1 MTMLGTRLVMLIGGL
16 GFLAVPLLFTGS
28 FFKFLLILVFI
39 YTIVSI
45 GLNLLIGYAGQFS
58 LGHAGLM
65 AIGAYVSAIVSQALA
80 TIPALVL
87 VGGNVW
93 IGMVSG
99 IIAAGIAGA
108 ALAFP
113 ALRLKG
119 PYLAMVTV
127 AFGWVVWKIL
137 LTWTSVTG
145 GDLGITAIPRPR
157 VAGHIFNVTDYY
169 YLSGVIAV
177 IALLLQRNLVASDFG
192 RKIRAMKFNEAALAS
207 VGVDV
212 HREKVVV
219 FVISAMFAGCGGAL
233 FAHLQ
238 NFINPDNFQFFNSV
252 FFLLTILFGGPGTL
266 SGPIFGATLL
276 TLVPEL
282 LHGAEQY
289 RLLIFSVL
297 ILVTLFYLPH
307 GVAGLLPAR
316 LGQRTPDPGSDRG
329 TRPRK
334 PTDAVPAALSIQ
346 QSASDVQSPIVSIRG
361 VSKSFGGIV
370 ALNEV
375 DLAIAPGTV
384 HALIGPNG
392 AGKTTLVNIV
402 SGLYRPDRGAIEI
415 LGIETRLSSL
425 HDAARQGIA
434 RTFQTIKLFGSM
446 TAREHVMVGCEMQSG
461 AGLFDA
467 LFRTR
472 RSRDEEQRRRAIADE
487 LLTLVGLY
495 EFSGAPADSLAYG
508 HRRLLEVARALAA
521 RPRLLLLDEPA
532 AGLVASEIEMLA
544 GVIDRLRASGLA
556 VLLVEHHMDLVIAV
570 SDTITVLEYG
580 RVISRG
586 DVETVRNDPVV
597 VEAYLGTGGE
607 HELSAVAG

>member
-1 MTMLGTRLVMLIGGL
+1 MTMLGTRLALLIGAV

-28 FFKFLLILVFI
+28 FFKFLIILVFI

-45 GLNLLIGYAGQFS
+45 GMNLLIGYAGQFS

-65 AIGAYVSAIVSQALA
+65 AIGAYVSALVSQALA
-80 TIPALVL
+80 KFPSLVF

-93 IGMVSG
+93 IAMIAG
-99 IIAAGIAGA
+99 IVAAGVAGA

-113 ALRLKG
+113 VLRLKG

-127 AFGWVVWKIL
+127 AFGWVIWKVL

-169 YLSGVIAV
+169 YLSGVIAAA
-177 IALLLQRNLVASDFG
+177 ALLLQRNLVVSDFG

-238 NFINPDNFQFFNSV
+238 NFINPDNFQFVNSV

-266 SGPIFGATLL
+266 SGPVFGATLL

-307 GVAGLLPAR
+307 GIAGLLPTR
-316 LGQRTPDPGSDRG
+316 LGQPAPASGSDRDESLG
-329 TRPRK
+329 ERPDALRSQQNA
-334 PTDAVPAALSIQ
+334 TDAQ
-346 QSASDVQSPIVSIRG
+346 TPIVSIRG

-375 DLAIAPGTV
+375 DLAIAPASV

-402 SGLYRPDRGAIEI
+402 SGLYRPDRGTIEV

-461 AGLFDA
+461 AGLWDA

-472 RSRDEEQRRRAIADE
+472 RSRDEQRRRRTVAGE
-487 LLTLVGLY
+487 LLTLVGLD
-495 EFSGAPADSLAYG
+495 ELADAPADSLAYG

-544 GVIDRLRASGLA
+544 RVIDQLRASGLA

-597 VEAYLGTGGE
+597 VEAYLGTEGE
-607 HELSAVAG
+607 HELGTVAG

>member
-1 MTMLGTRLVMLIGGL
+1 MTMFGTRLAMLVGAI

-45 GLNLLIGYAGQFS
+45 GMNLLIGYAGQFS

-65 AIGAYVSAIVSQALA
+65 AIGAYVSALVSQALA
-80 TIPALVL
+80 AFPSLVF

-93 IGMVSG
+93 IAMIIG
-99 IIAAGIAGA
+99 IAAAGVAGA

-113 ALRLKG
+113 VLRLKG

-169 YLSGVIAV
+169 YLSGVIAAV
-177 IALLLQRNLVASDFG
+177 ALLLQRNLVISDFG

-238 NFINPDNFQFFNSV
+238 NFINPDNFQFVNSV

-266 SGPIFGATLL
+266 SGPVFGATLL

-307 GVAGLLPAR
+307 GIAGLLPTR
-316 LGQRTPDPGSDRG
+316 LGQRETAGGDR
-329 TRPRK
+329 
-334 PTDAVPAALSIQ
+334 DANPAEPPATLSPQHNVPNPET
-346 QSASDVQSPIVSIRG
+346 PIVSIRG
-361 VSKSFGGIV
+361 VGKSFGGIV

-375 DLAIAPGTV
+375 DLAIAPATV

-402 SGLYRPDRGAIEI
+402 SGLYRPDRGTIEV

-461 AGLFDA
+461 AGLWDA
-467 LFRTR
+467 LFCTR
-472 RSRDEEQRRRAIADE
+472 RSRDEQRRRGNVADE
-487 LLTLVGLY
+487 LLKLVGLE
-495 EFSGAPADSLAYG
+495 EFADTPADSLAYG

-544 GVIDRLRASGLA
+544 GVIDQLRASGLA

-597 VEAYLGTGGE
+597 VEAYLGTEGE